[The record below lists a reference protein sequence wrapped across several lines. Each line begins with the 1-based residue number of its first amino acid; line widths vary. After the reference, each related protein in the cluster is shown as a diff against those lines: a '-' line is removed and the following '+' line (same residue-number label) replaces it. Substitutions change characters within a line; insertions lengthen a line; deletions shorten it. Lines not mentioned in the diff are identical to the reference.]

1 MEYKFILST
10 ESTVD
15 MPYKYVESR
24 NIPVLFYT
32 YQIDGEEYFDDMLR
46 DENALPLF
54 YKNIEDGKL
63 PSTSQINEFRYYEY
77 FEELIKNGN
86 VLHLCLSSGL
96 TPSVKNAQK
105 AAAEL
110 MEKYPDKKVIVIDTL
125 CACSGFG
132 LLLDNAADLRD
143 AGKTLDEV
151 ANFVEENKIKIQ
163 SQFFSTDMTMFR
175 RSGRVSGVAA
185 LAATVLGICPV
196 MHLDNKGKI
205 EAYKKVRGVNNA
217 ISETVKAIVNNFDN
231 TGLNNKIFIANSNCP
246 NLAEEVKLAIEKEN
260 LTNDIRIFD
269 IGTIIASHCGKGT
282 VAVFFNGKTRE
293 V

>member
-1 MEYKFILST
+1 MDYKFILSA

-32 YQIDGEEYFDDMLR
+32 YQIEGKEYFDDMLR

-54 YKNIEDGKL
+54 YKSIEDGKL

-77 FEELIKNGN
+77 FEELIQKGD

-132 LLLDNAADLRD
+132 LVLDNAADLRD
-143 AGKTLDEV
+143 EGKTLEEV
-151 ANFVEENKIKIQ
+151 ATFVEENKIKIQ
-163 SQFFSTDMTMFR
+163 SQFFSTDMSMFR

-185 LAATVLGICPV
+185 FAATVLGICPL
-196 MHLDNKGKI
+196 MHLDNNGKI
-205 EAYKKVRGVNNA
+205 EAYRKVRGINNA
-217 ISETVKAIVNNFDN
+217 ITETVKAIVNNFDN

-246 NLAEEVKLAIEKEN
+246 DLAEEVKLALEKEN

>member
-1 MEYKFILST
+1 MDYKFILSA

-15 MPYKYVESR
+15 MPYKYVERR

-32 YQIDGEEYFDDMLR
+32 YQIEGKEYFDDMLR

-54 YKNIEDGKL
+54 YKSIEDGKL

-77 FEELIKNGN
+77 FEELIQKGD

-143 AGKTLDEV
+143 EGKTLEEV
-151 ANFVEENKIKIQ
+151 ATFVEENKIKIQ
-163 SQFFSTDMTMFR
+163 SQFFSTDMSMFR

-185 LAATVLGICPV
+185 FAATVLGICPL
-196 MHLDNKGKI
+196 MHLDNNGKI
-205 EAYKKVRGVNNA
+205 EAYRKVRGVNNA
-217 ISETVKAIVNNFDN
+217 ITETVKAIVNNFDN

-246 NLAEEVKLAIEKEN
+246 DLAEEVKLALEKEN